1 MRAFLLEKIMASNT
15 LLTISDITNESLMI
29 LENELVLAGKV
40 NREYDDR
47 FGIDGAKIGYTTN
60 VRRPARFRGTAGPAL
75 NVEAV
80 TESSVPVTL
89 TTQFHVDSQFQTS
102 DLLLSMD
109 MFAKRVLKPK
119 IATIANRI
127 DYDLAI
133 SMRNN
138 AFNITGTP
146 GTTPTTTAP
155 FLQAGAWL
163 DSEAVPRDGNRF
175 MVIDQWT
182 QASMVGGLQGL
193 FNPQT
198 QIGEQ
203 YKKGMMSKQTLG
215 FDWYMDQNITAKS
228 FGALGGTPQYDNTIA
243 SSAIISD
250 GWVSSGTIGTKGWTN
265 STAVVKVGDVFS
277 IANVNAVNPQN
288 RQSVGRVRYFV
299 VLPPAGTL
307 SNGSYAPAYDP
318 ITGVDMGGTYTSD
331 GTGKL
336 QLTVANA
343 CITGGAFQSVDA
355 APVNSANLTFVAGS
369 AVSGPQNL
377 AFHRDAFT
385 LVSADLP
392 LPGGVDMAA
401 RAAHKDVGVSIRLV
415 RQYTINNDALPTRA
429 DVLYGYA
436 PLYREMMCRVSG

>member
-1 MRAFLLEKIMASNT
+1 MSGNT
-15 LLTISDITNESLMI
+15 LLTISDITNEGLMI
-29 LENELVLAGKV
+29 LENELVLGAKV
-40 NREYDDR
+40 NRNYDDR

-60 VRRPARFRGTAGPAL
+60 VRRPPRYKGTAGPAL
-75 NVEAV
+75 NVEATV
-80 TESSVPVTL
+80 ESSVPVTL
-89 TTQFHVDSQFQTS
+89 TTQFHVDTQFQTS
-102 DLLLSMD
+102 DLALSMD
-109 MFAKRVLKPK
+109 MFSERVLKPG

-133 SMRNN
+133 AMRNN
-138 AFNITGTP
+138 FFNITGTP
-146 GTTPTTTAP
+146 GTLPTTTAP

-163 DSEAVPRDGNRF
+163 DSEAVPRDGNRY

-193 FNPQT
+193 FNPQV

-203 YKKGMMSKQTLG
+203 YKKGIISRQTLG
-215 FDWYMDQNITAKS
+215 ADWYMDQNIVAKS
-228 FGALGGTPQYDNTIA
+228 FGALGGTPQFDTSQT
-243 SSAIISD
+243 SSAVISD
-250 GWVSSGTIGTKGWTN
+250 GWVASGTFGTKGWTN

-277 IANVNAVNPQN
+277 CANVNAVNPQN
-288 RQSVGRVRYFV
+288 RQSVGKARYFV
-299 VLPPAGTL
+299 VLPPSGTP
-307 SNGSYAPAYDP
+307 SNGTYAPNYDP

-331 GTGKL
+331 GSGKL

-343 CITGGAFQSVDA
+343 CISGGAFQSVDA

-377 AFHRDAFT
+377 LFHRDAFT

-401 RAAHKDVGVSIRLV
+401 RAAHKDIGVSIRTV
-415 RQYTINNDALPTRA
+415 RQYTINNDALPTRL

-436 PLYREMMCRVSG
+436 PLYREMGCRVSG